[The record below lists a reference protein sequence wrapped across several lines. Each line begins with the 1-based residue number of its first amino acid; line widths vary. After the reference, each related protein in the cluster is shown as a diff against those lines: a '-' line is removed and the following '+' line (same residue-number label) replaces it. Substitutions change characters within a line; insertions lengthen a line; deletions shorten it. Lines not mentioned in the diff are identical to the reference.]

1 MYNKKH
7 DDREVIGLYLGDR
20 KCLRLTN
27 VQLVKLK
34 EKLQSVSEEQL
45 TLWDK
50 HHPKEIVSK
59 LVESEDKW
67 QNRIFMLGIFFD
79 TYGPGCPRI
88 LEAVNWTTLRNLN
101 LFECKLTDSDL
112 YDLAHCNFPV
122 LDKLYLESNLSGN
135 EGVISLSRGSW
146 KDLCELYL
154 WGSTITVGVLYP
166 MMRNLTFIRIFEIA
180 EGQHGM
186 PELFKAKT
194 KLIYGK
200 DIAIKV

>member
-1 MYNKKH
+1 M
-7 DDREVIGLYLGDR
+7 
-20 KCLRLTN
+20 
-27 VQLVKLK
+27 
-34 EKLQSVSEEQL
+34 
-45 TLWDK
+45 
-50 HHPKEIVSK
+50 
-59 LVESEDKW
+59 
-67 QNRIFMLGIFFD
+67 
-79 TYGPGCPRI
+79 
-88 LEAVNWTTLRNLN
+88 
-101 LFECKLTDSDL
+101 FECKLTDSDL

-122 LDKLYLESNLSGN
+122 LDKLYLGSNLYGN

-154 WGSTITVGVLYP
+154 CNRFDNLGGSTITVGVLYP